1 MDLIWVMFLFFIL
14 ITLVFIIIGVF
25 FPEWVGI
32 TGKKAKEI
40 QKHQQEEIPA
50 EEIASS
56 KKDPTN

>member
-1 MDLIWVMFLFFIL
+1 MFLFFIL
-14 ITLVFIIIGVF
+14 VTLVFIIIGVF

-32 TGKKAKEI
+32 TGKKAHEI
-40 QKHQQEEIPA
+40 QKHQQEEIST